1 MSASTVVK
9 RLAFGLV
16 STLLDT
22 LIVGGLLTWDLG
34 LFLYNLIAPSRR
46 VGTVVPKG
54 HPGFGGSW
62 PEYVPP
68 KAGDSRCSCPAL
80 NAMANHGIIPHDGR
94 NISFRHVTSQ
104 IHATYNFSPTFC
116 IFTSRYI
123 AQILG
128 RSFLN
133 DKFDLEDID
142 VHNGIEHDASL
153 TREDMHITTSQ
164 ASPSLP
170 LVETLIAS
178 ATGPPLR
185 GYHSANGAATG
196 AKLDDNLDRT
206 LTLGD
211 LARLSTKRRAEAAKT
226 NSQFS
231 MSTIHKIFGSSN
243 SSTLL
248 TIFGGHLPTINTF
261 LKEER
266 LPPGFESFI
275 RKPMGLTMM
284 QFNATVL
291 PLELS
296 TGGEVEREWRALF

>member
-1 MSASTVVK
+1 MSASTVVTL
-9 RLAFGLV
+9 LAFGLV

-22 LIVGGLLTWDLG
+22 LIVGGLLIWDLG
-34 LFLYNLIAPSRR
+34 LFLYNLVAPARR
-46 VGTVVPKG
+46 VGTVVLRG
-54 HPGFGGSW
+54 HPGFGGNW
-62 PEYVPP
+62 PDYIAP
-68 KAGDSRCSCPAL
+68 KESDSRCACPAL
-80 NAMANHGIIPHDGR
+80 NAMANHGIIPRDGR

-104 IHATYNFSPTFC
+104 INATYNFAPTFC

-133 DKFDLEDID
+133 DTFDLEDIS

-153 TREDMHITTSQ
+153 TREDTYISTSQ
-164 ASPSLP
+164 ARPSLP
-170 LVETLIAS
+170 LVEKLVAS

-185 GYHSANGAATG
+185 GHPSTNGAAND
-196 AKLDDNLDRT
+196 AKPDASLDRT
-206 LTLGD
+206 LTLAD
-211 LARLSTKRRAEAAKT
+211 LARISTKRRADAAKS

-231 MSTIHKIFGSSN
+231 LSTIHKIFGSSN
-243 SSTLL
+243 SATLL

-261 LKEER
+261 LTEER
-266 LPPGFESFI
+266 LPSGFESFI

-296 TGGEVEREWRALF
+296 TGGEVEREWRTLF